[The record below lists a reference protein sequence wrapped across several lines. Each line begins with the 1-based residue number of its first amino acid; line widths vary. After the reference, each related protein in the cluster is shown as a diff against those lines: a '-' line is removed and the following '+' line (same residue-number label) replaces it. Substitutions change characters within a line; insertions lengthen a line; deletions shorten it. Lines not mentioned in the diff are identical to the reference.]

1 MGTVSKL
8 ASATYLAHSSNY
20 TKGRRG
26 YKVCKFTPHHMAG
39 VLTAKQCG
47 AIFQKSGR
55 DASSNYGIGN
65 DGTIACYVEE
75 ENRAWT
81 SCSSS
86 NDCQAITVE
95 VSNSSTGGQ
104 WPVSAAAWNS
114 LVNLAVDVCKRY
126 NFRLTFDGTPKGSLT
141 YHQMF
146 ASTSCPGPYLKGKMN
161 ELAKTVNAILDGT
174 NKPVVPVTP
183 SSDKYKVGTTVT
195 INGIYTS
202 SNSTKKLS
210 PARDSGKIT
219 KIISGAYN
227 PYLLDDGN
235 LGWTNE
241 GCITGSKT
249 DESKPTPVPTPSKSG
264 RSVGDVV
271 TINGVYTSSESTK
284 KLSPAV
290 TKGTIT
296 KIVSGAKN
304 PYLLNNG
311 NIGWVNDGCIV
322 GGSNSSTSSKPASS
336 EIKKGDRVKVL
347 NNVDYNGTRLLS
359 SVKGGIYDVIQ
370 VSGDR
375 VVIGRGNSVTAAMKK
390 STLQKV

>member
-1 MGTVSKL
+1 MGIVSSL
-8 ASATYLAHSSNY
+8 SSASYLAHSSNY
-20 TKGRRG
+20 TQGRRD

-47 AIFQKSGR
+47 AIFQNPNR
-55 DASSNYGIGN
+55 NASSNYGIGN

-75 ENRAWT
+75 QNRAWT
-81 SCSSS
+81 SSSSS

-146 ASTSCPGPYLKGKMN
+146 ANTNCPGPYLKGKMN
-161 ELAKTVNAILDGT
+161 ELANTVNAILDGT

-183 SSDKYKVGTTVT
+183 STDKYGVGTVVT

-202 SNSTKKLS
+202 SNSTKKLN
-210 PARDSGKIT
+210 PARNSGTIT
-219 KIISGAYN
+219 RIINGAHN
-227 PYLLDDGN
+227 PYLLDNGN

-241 GCITGSKT
+241 GCITGTGSN
-249 DESKPTPVPTPSKSG
+249 ESKPEPAPAPSKPSVTEIANKIINEPNYG
-264 RSVGDVV
+264 GYGTGDTRFNKLRSEGYDPEAVQNE
-271 TINGVYTSSESTK
+271 INR
-284 KLSPAV
+284 
-290 TKGTIT
+290 
-296 KIVSGAKN
+296 
-304 PYLLNNG
+304 LLG
-311 NIGWVNDGCIV
+311 V
-322 GGSNSSTSSKPASS
+322 GGSSSSKPASS
-336 EIKKGDRVKVL
+336 EIKKGDKVKVL
-347 NNVDYNGTRLLS
+347 NNVDYNGTRLMS

-375 VVIGRGNSVTAAMKK
+375 VVIGRGSAVTAAMKK